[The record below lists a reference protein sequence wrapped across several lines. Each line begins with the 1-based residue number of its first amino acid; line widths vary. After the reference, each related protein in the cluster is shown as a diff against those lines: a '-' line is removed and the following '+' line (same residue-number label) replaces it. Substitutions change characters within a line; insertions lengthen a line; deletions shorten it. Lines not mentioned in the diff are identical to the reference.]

1 MQRTYF
7 ELHHHV
13 LNVLACVKGL
23 EYGIKSIKEANSCN
37 QMLCRETPLKI
48 KQKQK
53 NKCIMYELFYIVNG
67 FSIYIIVN
75 ECNTYLIGKQLC
87 EDAYLFKIFEF
98 RSCTTIQMLKR
109 AFKFFFKIW
118 YEIYFVLNYKRFFC
132 FTKRS
137 R

>member
-1 MQRTYF
+1 M
-7 ELHHHV
+7 

-37 QMLCRETPLKI
+37 QMLYRETPLKI

-87 EDAYLFKIFEF
+87 EDTYLFKIFEL
-98 RSCTTIQMLKR
+98 RCCTIQMQKR
-109 AFKFFFKIW
+109 AFNVFLKFDMKYILFSIIFFTRSLKIDNN
-118 YEIYFVLNYKRFFC
+118 LNNIF
-132 FTKRS
+132 
-137 R
+137 